1 MATTVERNT
10 VFRYQELPAIEVT
23 GASTGLALG
32 IGAKVLKGTL
42 AYSSTGTVIPAV
54 EIPGNA
60 SNLLGIAEETY
71 DNSAGVAVKYLPM
84 VFRRGQCFVD
94 NQPSGKVVG
103 ANSIGFNIWIKDN
116 ISVENG
122 TAPDPLSVSVRC
134 VGLSP
139 DGKQV
144 EIYIP

>member
-23 GASTGLALG
+23 GATTGLALG
-32 IGAKVLKGTL
+32 IGAKVLKGTF
-42 AYSSTGTVIPAV
+42 AYSSTGTVIAGV
-54 EIPGNA
+54 EIPPNA
-60 SNLLGIAEETY
+60 ANLLGIAEETY
-71 DNSAGVAVKYLPM
+71 DNSAGVAVKYIPM

-94 NQPSGKVVG
+94 NQPSGKIVTSASV
-103 ANSIGFNIWIKDN
+103 GFNIWIKDN